1 MQNVAHILKGVLINC
16 LVIEGGFPSEIL
28 SIYGNIRCFFEILK
42 MLICNF
48 FADPAQCALCAPG
61 LVFGT
66 KIQPQYSIENVVL
79 IFLLVSLIRQRQE
92 EGPEIG
98 INPSSH
104 INERGK

>member
-1 MQNVAHILKGVLINC
+1 MKGCERTRSN
-16 LVIEGGFPSEIL
+16 
-28 SIYGNIRCFFEILK
+28 N
-42 MLICNF
+42 
-48 FADPAQCALCAPG
+48 ALCETG
-61 LVFGT
+61 DEIGT
-66 KIQPQYSIENVVL
+66 KILPQYSIEYVVL

>member
-1 MQNVAHILKGVLINC
+1 MCETGD
-16 LVIEGGFPSEIL
+16 EI
-28 SIYGNIRCFFEILK
+28 
-42 MLICNF
+42 
-48 FADPAQCALCAPG
+48 
-61 LVFGT
+61 GT
-66 KIQPQYSIENVVL
+66 KILPQYSIKYVVL

>member
-1 MQNVAHILKGVLINC
+1 MCETGD
-16 LVIEGGFPSEIL
+16 EI
-28 SIYGNIRCFFEILK
+28 
-42 MLICNF
+42 
-48 FADPAQCALCAPG
+48 
-61 LVFGT
+61 GT
-66 KIQPQYSIENVVL
+66 KILTHNSKENVVL